1 MFVPPAIVTMLWHGM
16 PPEINTSR
24 LMAGAGPA
32 PMLQA
37 AAGWEAF
44 AILLE
49 TQADELAGSLAS
61 LSAAWS
67 GQAGERA
74 VQATMPMV
82 MWLRMASL
90 QCHKRALQATAQA
103 TSYTAAMAATPQ
115 LVEIELNHITHA
127 ILEATNFFFVN
138 TIPIGLNE
146 ADYVRMWNQAA
157 AVMDTYQFE
166 TTTNAIFEP
175 IPMVKPITVPG
186 LSAAN
191 AAVVATTLLKSGDAA
206 IRNATM
212 ARVTAEGV
220 FQVGALQGGRVA
232 ATAGLAANH
241 SQTQARRTES
251 VAQQANQESQ
261 PLQQSQP
268 AQQGVQMATQLA
280 TQVGSTV
287 AQLPQQLTQMVTQPM
302 QQLTQPLQQMTSLF
316 SSTGADRAQIG
327 LIGTNP
333 LSNHPLVGGTGP
345 SSGAGMVRAASLPGA
360 GGTMASTPLMSNLVK
375 VDAPVVT
382 AGAGAGSPGTGLA
395 PVGAGS
401 NGAPVGTAGR
411 NGKSGGTRHGL
422 ATPSLLAYD
431 TREEEDDD
439 W

>member
-1 MFVPPAIVTMLWHGM
+1 MFVPPAIVTMLWHAM

-49 TQADELAGSLAS
+49 TQADELAGSLAA

-103 TSYTAAMAATPQ
+103 TSYTAAMAGTPP
-115 LVEIELNHITHA
+115 LVEIALNHITHQ
-127 ILEATNFFFVN
+127 ILEWTNFFGVN

-157 AVMDTYQFE
+157 AVMDAYQLE
-166 TTTNAIFEP
+166 TTTNAMFEP

-191 AAVVATTLLKSGDAA
+191 AAVVATTLFKSGDAV

-212 ARVTAEGV
+212 ARVAAEGL

-251 VAQQANQESQ
+251 VAEQAN
-261 PLQQSQP
+261 QQSQP

-280 TQVGSTV
+280 TQLGSTA
-287 AQLPQQLTQMVTQPM
+287 AQLPQQLSQLVTQPM

-316 SSTGADRAQIG
+316 TSAGADRAQIG
-327 LIGTNP
+327 LIGTNA

-345 SSGAGMVRAASLPGA
+345 STGAGMVRAASLPGA
-360 GGTMASTPLMSNLVK
+360 GGTMASTPLMSNLIK

-382 AGAGAGSPGTGLA
+382 AGAGAGSPGAGLA
-395 PVGAGS
+395 PVGAGA
-401 NGAPVGTAGR
+401 NGAPVGATGR
-411 NGKSGGTRHGL
+411 NGKSGGTRQGL